1 MDPNLFH
8 VDLNRITEVLLLLIL
23 LSFMLERALSPIVE
37 HRWFIERFDK
47 KGIKE
52 FLALALAMA
61 VCVLWQFDAISA
73 TILTEKTSLLG
84 ELITGAI
91 IAGGSKGSLKL
102 FRDWLDVS
110 STAYKVKNPKA
121 VRAANT

>member
-8 VDLNRITEVLLLLIL
+8 VDINRTTEVLLLLVL

-37 HRWFIERFDK
+37 HRWFVERFDK

-52 FLALALAMA
+52 FLALALSAA
-61 VCVLWQFDAISA
+61 VCILWQFDAVSA
-73 TILTEKTSLLG
+73 VILSEKTSLLG
-84 ELITGAI
+84 ELITASV
-91 IAGGSKGSLKL
+91 IAGGSKGSLKF

-110 STAYKVKNPKA
+110 SSAYKAKNPKPA
-121 VRAANT
+121 PAPNP